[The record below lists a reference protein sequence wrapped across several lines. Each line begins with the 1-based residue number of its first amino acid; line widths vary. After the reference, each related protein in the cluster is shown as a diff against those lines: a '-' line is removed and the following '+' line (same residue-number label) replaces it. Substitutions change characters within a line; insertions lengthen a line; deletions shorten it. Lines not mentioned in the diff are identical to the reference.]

1 MAIPTDRGHV
11 ILTKDAA
18 GQTTVMVGTSLINGA
33 VQNVYARH
41 VGAGTVK
48 VHPGVR
54 FATGKHGEHTLD
66 VVEVFVADDDS
77 VHIRRTEAGDD
88 LRANI

>member
-18 GQTTVMVGTSLINGA
+18 GQTTVMVGTSLMNGT

-41 VGAGTVK
+41 VGAGNVK

-54 FATGKHGEHTLD
+54 FATGRDGQHTLD

-88 LRANI
+88 LRANG

>member
-18 GQTTVMVGTSLINGA
+18 GNTTVMVGTSLTDGA

-41 VGAGTVK
+41 VGAGNVT

-54 FATGKHGEHTLD
+54 FATGRHGDYTLD
-66 VVEVFVADDDS
+66 VVEVFVGDDRT

-88 LRANI
+88 LRASG

>member
-18 GQTTVMVGTSLINGA
+18 GATTVMVGTSLTDGN

-41 VGAGTVK
+41 VGVGNLR

-54 FATGKHGEHTLD
+54 LAAGKHGQHSLD
-66 VVEVFVADDDS
+66 VVEVFVGADDS
-77 VHIRRTEAGDD
+77 VHIRRTEASDD
-88 LRANI
+88 LRANG